1 MVLASDA
8 VTDPGR
14 QDWLMVQTDLETTK
28 PTKPPSSAAAV
39 SAAAA
44 ADTMGSQPTKRRPKT
59 MLKQVLSTR
68 KITHL

>member
-1 MVLASDA
+1 M
-8 VTDPGR
+8 TDPGR